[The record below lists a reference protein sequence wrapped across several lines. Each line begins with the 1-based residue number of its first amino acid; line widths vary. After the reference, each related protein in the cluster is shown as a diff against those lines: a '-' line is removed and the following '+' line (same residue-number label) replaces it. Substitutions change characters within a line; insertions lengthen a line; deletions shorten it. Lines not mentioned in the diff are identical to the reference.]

1 MAEAV
6 AKTSGGLD
14 LGGYHYAHGAT
25 YYKDGRI
32 CEAPKQ
38 LADSEQA
45 GEVAA
50 QASQSRWNFKD
61 YHWEERDTLPWAK
74 QRLEELL
81 LGTELWRDKRAAD
94 DVRSLQQKQKGSLN
108 ASSPLSYIDGHISA
122 ARRCC
127 FLFGLSVRLIDTHT
141 GSSRSRLLIH

>member
-1 MAEAV
+1 MFFESAIYKNGKV
-6 AKTSGGLD
+6 QIGLIPRER
-14 LGGYHYAHGAT
+14 LYSLKRGLANNALIPLRTLIRTPQRQFSGYHYAHGAT

-61 YHWEERDTLPWAK
+61 YHWEEQYNLILLRWCIDYLD
-74 QRLEELL
+74 EDELKAFL
-81 LGTELWRDKRAAD
+81 RQARAH
-94 DVRSLQQKQKGSLN
+94 LQANHHLYN
-108 ASSPLSYIDGHISA
+108 AEAGP
-122 ARRCC
+122 
-127 FLFGLSVRLIDTHT
+127 
-141 GSSRSRLLIH
+141 

>member
-1 MAEAV
+1 MVVVQGEN
-6 AKTSGGLD
+6 GGLD

-94 DVRSLQQKQKGSLN
+94 DVRSLQQKHKDSLN
-108 ASSPLSYIDGHISA
+108 ASSPLS
-122 ARRCC
+122 
-127 FLFGLSVRLIDTHT
+127 
-141 GSSRSRLLIH
+141 